1 MIVTVRLPCLSARV
15 SVDCGPCL
23 CVTGTLFV
31 CTTLPSPTEN
41 QGKLGQQDAIA
52 SSSNNVSSSTNGLLV
67 TMYRL
72 DRIQSLASLVAV
84 LVSMTAL
91 LVCLVVYLLF
101 PALRC
106 ATSGRCLICLV
117 VCLFVGM

>member
-1 MIVTVRLPCLSARV
+1 
-15 SVDCGPCL
+15 
-23 CVTGTLFV
+23 
-31 CTTLPSPTEN
+31 
-41 QGKLGQQDAIA
+41 
-52 SSSNNVSSSTNGLLV
+52 
-67 TMYRL
+67 MYRL

-84 LVSMTAL
+84 LVSITAL

-117 VCLFVGM
+117 VCLFMGLCSATLLTVSVAAAQQGALRCGREGVEQNIHAGPSFFFFILHSNSV